1 MCQTIVIF
9 LNTEEQMLD
18 TYKSNYYTIWTS
30 VSDITFT
37 RFFYGVKYE
46 PTNETILGTA
56 IQHLLICHSSTE
68 HEPRPS

>member
-18 TYKSNYYTIWTS
+18 TYKSNYYPIWTS

-37 RFFYGVKYE
+37 RFFSE
-46 PTNETILGTA
+46 F
-56 IQHLLICHSSTE
+56 
-68 HEPRPS
+68 